1 MKKDNAQVQI
11 DGDIF
16 IDKEISMDK
25 APKTPKISAIQLF
38 IITVLIIMTVTGF
51 VGDMIQ
57 GIFFGTQVQA
67 TVTSIKLLEHTYEN
81 REKEQA
87 YETTVEWEVDGKICE
102 HTVYYESRPY
112 IGELVYVNV
121 YKSDPSRVLEE
132 TYRIDF
138 FKVLT
143 IILIVLFVLQKVANH
158 QIKNNNIPDKR

>member
-1 MKKDNAQVQI
+1 MKKDNTQVQV

-16 IDKEISMDK
+16 IDKEIPMDK
-25 APKTPKISAIQLF
+25 VQKAPKISAIQLF

-81 REKEQA
+81 GEKEQA

-112 IGELVYVNV
+112 IGEIVHVNV

-132 TYRIDF
+132 TYIIDF
-138 FKVLT
+138 FKVLPVIL
-143 IILIVLFVLQKVANH
+143 IILFILQKVANY
-158 QIKNNNIPDKR
+158 QIKK